1 MRIIMSVKESKQ
13 IGVMEKL
20 MQAEISQGTAAEL
33 MDISERQVRRK
44 LARYRA
50 HGTQGLMHRS
60 RGKPSNNKTDESIS
74 RRIIE
79 LAGDKYA
86 NYGPTFMAEKL
97 EENEH
102 ISVNHETLRLMLI
115 ANGLHATRRKSRKH
129 RKWREPK
136 EHLGQMLQLDGSPHL
151 WIAGGSVYWTLIKFI
166 DDATKRTY
174 ARFYLSESHA
184 NVVDLTIR
192 YINKYGKPRS
202 IYTDRGGVYKVN
214 THNENDDYITQY
226 EHSLNEIDIELK
238 HANSPEA
245 KGRIER
251 SFKTDQDRLVKEMYL
266 RGITTIEQ
274 ANAFLENEY
283 LPCHNARFER
293 LPKNPVDLH
302 VPHHGKPLEDVFA
315 IVAQRTVTNDWTVR
329 YRNKLLQ
336 IDSSRPAIVKSK
348 DVITVHERLDGT
360 LYLTIRSSLINF
372 KEINYKP
379 ILKREGAK
387 IVQDRVFK
395 PGINHPWRRYSN
407 NQKPDI
413 STLLK

>member
-1 MRIIMSVKESKQ
+1 MRIIMSLKESKQ

-33 MDISERQVRRK
+33 MNISGRQVRRK
-44 LARYRA
+44 LARYRENGA
-50 HGTQGLMHRS
+50 QGLVHRS
-60 RGKPSNNKTDESIS
+60 RGKPSNNKTDESTS

-79 LAGDKYA
+79 LACNKYA

-102 ISVNHETLRLMLI
+102 IQIHHETLRLMLI
-115 ANGLHATRRKSRKH
+115 ANGLHAVRRKSRKH

-136 EHLGQMLQLDGSPHL
+136 EHLGQMVQLDGSPHL
-151 WIAGGSVYWTLIKFI
+151 WIEGCPVYWTLIKFI

-226 EHSLNEIDIELK
+226 ERSLNEIDIELK

-251 SFKTDQDRLVKEMYL
+251 SFKTDQDRLVKEMHL

-274 ANAFLENEY
+274 ANVFLENEY
-283 LPCHNARFER
+283 LPRNNARFER
-293 LPKNPVDLH
+293 LPKNPVNLH
-302 VPHHGKPLEDVFA
+302 VPHQGKSLEDVFT
-315 IVAQRTVTNDWTVR
+315 IVAQRTVTNDWTIR
-329 YRNKLLQ
+329 YKNKFLQ
-336 IDSSRPAIVKSK
+336 IDSSRPAIVKPK
-348 DVITVHERLDGT
+348 DIITVHERLDGT
-360 LYLTIRSSLINF
+360 LYLTIRSSSINF

-379 ILKREGAK
+379 ILKREGEK
-387 IVQDRVFK
+387 IVQDRIFK

-407 NQKPDI
+407 NPKPDI

>member
-1 MRIIMSVKESKQ
+1 
-13 IGVMEKL
+13 MEKL
-20 MQAEISQGTAAEL
+20 VQAEISQGTAAEL
-33 MDISERQVRRK
+33 MNISERQVRRK
-44 LARYRA
+44 LARYRENGA
-50 HGTQGLMHRS
+50 QGLVHRS
-60 RGKPSNNKTDESIS
+60 RGKSSNNKTDETIS
-74 RRIIE
+74 KRIIE
-79 LAGDKYA
+79 LACDKYS

-102 ISVNHETLRLMLI
+102 IQIHHETLRLMLI
-115 ANGLHATRRKSRKH
+115 ANGLHAIRRKRRKH

-151 WIAGGSVYWTLIKFI
+151 WIEGGSVYWTLIKFI

-184 NVVDLTIR
+184 NVVDLSIR

-226 EHSLNEIDIELK
+226 ERSLNEIDIQLK

-251 SFKTDQDRLVKEMYL
+251 SFKTDQDRLVKEMHL

-274 ANAFLENEY
+274 ANTFLENEY
-283 LPCHNARFER
+283 LPRHNARFEC

-302 VPHHGKPLEDVFA
+302 VPHHGKPLEDVFT
-315 IVAQRTVTNDWTVR
+315 IVAQRTVANDWTVR

-336 IDSSRPAIVKSK
+336 IDSSRPAIVKPK
-348 DVITVHERLDGT
+348 DIITVHERLDGT
-360 LYLTIRSSLINF
+360 LYLTIRSSIINF

-379 ILKREGAK
+379 ILKREGEK
-387 IVQDRVFK
+387 VVQDRVFK
-395 PGINHPWRRYSN
+395 PGINHPWRHSSN
-407 NQKPDI
+407 NQKQDI